1 MAQSTGSP
9 LLTNT
14 SMLVEY
20 GPVLCEP
27 VGRMVSKGVFLG
39 DNPMKYT
46 LPLLTSQ
53 IGLVTLLSTILRLLL
68 RPLSQPEYIADILG
82 GIALGPSLVG
92 HNQNFFESFFPLK
105 SLMILDVYERL
116 GILFFTFLVGVRI
129 DVTVIKRAG
138 GLALVI
144 GIASFFLP
152 LITTNALAAVLK
164 SHVKMDKDFENSLP
178 SIGFLQS
185 MINFQATYSIL
196 TDLKLLNSELGRLVL
211 SSSMISSLC
220 SWCYAVIIKSVTF
233 TKDGMTTAL
242 IRSLL
247 SRLTLLFVVICVC
260 RPVMFWMIKNTPEGK
275 TLKESYVCTLT
286 LMVLGGAFYCEIT
299 GIEPLVCAIFLG
311 MAVPSGPPL
320 GSGLVDKLEC
330 FVSAVLLPSFFV
342 NLGRKVDV
350 HNITKST
357 LGKVGLFIMCGILW
371 KIIGCV
377 VPSIYKNVPVVD
389 AFLIGLLMSCQGFI
403 DFQFFSHGLH
413 LKFIS
418 EEIFSQMVI
427 MAILHSAIVT
437 PLVRR
442 LYDPSRRSVVYRRRM
457 IQHSRHNGELR
468 ILACVHQEDNVLTL
482 TNILEASNPT
492 RESPISVYVLEL
504 VELIG
509 QAMPLLISHKT
520 NKFSRSNT
528 RSTRIVRAF
537 QQFEMRNHGVV
548 MVQCFTS
555 IAPFRTIDNDICSLA
570 LDKVVS
576 LVIIPFHKTDGQAI
590 KVIQKKVLQKAP
602 CSVGILVDK
611 ETTKTLKTGSGS
623 GSGPGPGAWFTL
635 HVCVIFLGGPD
646 DREALAFGT
655 RMAEHPN
662 ITVTVIHVFD
672 NELDHVD
679 LSERQQDLSAIN
691 DFKIVHMDNSRAVYK
706 EEGVREGPETVEL
719 LRSLG
724 EGFDLMLVGRRH
736 EENSRLTC
744 GLLEWCEVR
753 ELGVIG
759 DMLTS
764 SDFKNDASVLVV
776 QQQPSEVDV
785 VTESSVHWTSRED
798 L

>member
-1 MAQSTGSP
+1 MAQSTESP

-68 RPLSQPEYIADILG
+68 RPLSQPEFVADILG

-105 SLMILDVYERL
+105 SLMILDVYELL

-220 SWCYAVIIKSVTF
+220 SWCYAVIIKSLTF
-233 TKDGMTTAL
+233 TKDGITTAL

-247 SRLTLLFVVICVC
+247 SRLSLLFVIICVC

-275 TLKESYVCTLT
+275 TLKESYVVCTLT

-330 FVSAVLLPSFFV
+330 FVSAVLLPSFAV
-342 NLGRKVDV
+342 NFGRRVDV

-357 LGKVGLFIMCGILW
+357 LGKVELFIMCGLLG
-371 KIIGCV
+371 KVIGCV

-418 EEIFSQMVI
+418 EEIFSEMVI
-427 MAILHSAIVT
+427 MAILHSAIIT

-509 QAMPLLISHKT
+509 QAMPLLTSHKT
-520 NKFSRSNT
+520 NKLSRSNT

-590 KVIQKKVLQKAP
+590 KIIQKK
-602 CSVGILVDK
+602 
-611 ETTKTLKTGSGS
+611 
-623 GSGPGPGAWFTL
+623 
-635 HVCVIFLGGPD
+635 GGPD

-662 ITVTVIHVFD
+662 ITVTVIHIFD

-679 LSERQQDLSAIN
+679 LSETQQDLSAIN
-691 DFKIVHMDNSRAVYK
+691 DFKIVHMDNGRAVYK